1 MTRNVGVFHPGT
13 QHSWQ
18 TARALQSAGRLG
30 WYATSIFYRAN
41 HWPYRALPYLPE
53 KVRERLT
60 AEFGRFYHPSL
71 APDAV
76 RTFGF
81 HEWLERGF
89 TRAGF
94 RRLAA
99 RVNIAGNTAFAKSVC
114 GLMAREPV
122 GAVWGYDTS
131 SADVFAFAKE
141 RGIVRILDKTIGDPR
156 VYNALMKD
164 IYAEYKPFFSSPNFA
179 LPQSIIDL
187 QDREY
192 TLADGIVVGSD
203 FCRETILDPLA
214 RPDLAGKIDV
224 LPYCY
229 DDVFFQPGPPPP
241 RPTNRPVRFLFL
253 GQAGPRKGIHLLLK
267 AFARLPRN
275 AATLTIVG
283 QMQVPAATFRQYADL
298 VTLISTVPRSAVAD
312 YLRESDC
319 LVFPTFFEGSPITI
333 YEALACGCAIIQ
345 SKNSNLDA
353 IPKAGLALERLDED
367 SVYAALM
374 YAIDNRDVLQSW
386 QQAAP
391 AIAEGFTIAAYQ
403 KAVMGYLDKM
413 LPVKG

>member
-1 MTRNVGVFHPGT
+1 MTRKIGVFHPGT

-18 TARALQSAGRLG
+18 TARALQSAGQLG

-53 KVRERLT
+53 QLRGKLQ

-71 APDAV
+71 QPDAV
-76 RTFGF
+76 RTFGL
-81 HEWLERGF
+81 HEWIERGLS
-89 TRAGF
+89 RAGL
-94 RRLAA
+94 RRAAA
-99 RVNIAGNTAFAKSVC
+99 RVNMAGNAAFAKSVC
-114 GLMAREPV
+114 RLAAREPV
-122 GAVWGYDTS
+122 DAVWGYDTS

-141 RGIVRILDKTIGDPR
+141 RGIARILDKTIGDPR
-156 VYNALMKD
+156 VYNALMKE
-164 IYAEYKPFFSSPNFA
+164 IYADYRPFFPSPDFA
-179 LPQSIIDL
+179 VPQAMIDL

-192 TLADGIVVGSD
+192 SLADGIVVGSA
-203 FCRETILDPLA
+203 FCRDTILDPLA
-214 RPDLAGKIDV
+214 RPDLAGKIEV

-229 DDVFFQPGPPPP
+229 DDVFFKLAAPPP
-241 RPTNRPVRFLFL
+241 RPKDRPVRFLFL

-283 QMQVPAATFRQYADL
+283 QMQVPSATFRQYADS
-298 VTLISTVPRSAVAD
+298 VTLISTVPRAAVAD
-312 YLRESDC
+312 HLRDSDC
-319 LVFPTFFEGSPITI
+319 LVFPTYFEGSPITI

-353 IPKAGLALERLDED
+353 IPKAGMALAQLDED
-367 SVYAALM
+367 SVHAALM
-374 YAIDNRDVLQSW
+374 YAIDNRDVLAAW

-391 AIAEGFTIAAYQ
+391 PIAKSFTIAAYE
-403 KAVMGYLDKM
+403 KAVVAYLDKI
-413 LPVKG
+413 LGTGD

>member
-18 TARALQSAGRLG
+18 TARALQGAGRLG
-30 WYATSIFYRAN
+30 WYATSIFYRAD

-53 KVRERLT
+53 KLRERLT

-71 APDAV
+71 APDVV

-89 TRAGF
+89 SRAGF

-99 RVNIAGNTAFAKSVC
+99 RVNIAGNTTFAKSVR

-122 GAVWGYDTS
+122 SAVWGYDTS

-179 LPQSIIDL
+179 VPQSIIDL

-203 FCRETILDPLA
+203 FCRDTILDPLA

-229 DDVFFQPGPPPP
+229 DDVFFQPGP
-241 RPTNRPVRFLFL
+241 
-253 GQAGPRKGIHLLLK
+253 
-267 AFARLPRN
+267 
-275 AATLTIVG
+275 
-283 QMQVPAATFRQYADL
+283 
-298 VTLISTVPRSAVAD
+298 
-312 YLRESDC
+312 
-319 LVFPTFFEGSPITI
+319 
-333 YEALACGCAIIQ
+333 
-345 SKNSNLDA
+345 
-353 IPKAGLALERLDED
+353 
-367 SVYAALM
+367 
-374 YAIDNRDVLQSW
+374 
-386 QQAAP
+386 AP
-391 AIAEGFTIAAYQ
+391 ATADQSPGAVPLPWPGGATQRHPIFCSRRSRAYR
-403 KAVMGYLDKM
+403 AM
-413 LPVKG
+413 LRR

>member
-1 MTRNVGVFHPGT
+1 M
-13 QHSWQ
+13 
-18 TARALQSAGRLG
+18 
-30 WYATSIFYRAN
+30 
-41 HWPYRALPYLPE
+41 
-53 KVRERLT
+53 T

-71 APDAV
+71 APDVV

-89 TRAGF
+89 SRAGF

-99 RVNIAGNTAFAKSVC
+99 RVNIAGNTTFAKSVC

-122 GAVWGYDTS
+122 AAVWGYDTS

-179 LPQSIIDL
+179 VPQSVIDL

-203 FCRETILDPLA
+203 FCRDTILDPLA

-229 DDVFFQPGPPPP
+229 DDVFFQPGPPATAADQPAGAVPLSGPGGTAQGHSSSAQGFRAFAAQCCNADHCRPIAGAGGDLPP
-241 RPTNRPVRFLFL
+241 IF
-253 GQAGPRKGIHLLLK
+253 GPRDLDLH
-267 AFARLPRN
+267 R
-275 AATLTIVG
+275 
-283 QMQVPAATFRQYADL
+283 ATF
-298 VTLISTVPRSAVAD
+298 
-312 YLRESDC
+312 
-319 LVFPTFFEGSPITI
+319 GS
-333 YEALACGCAIIQ
+333 G
-345 SKNSNLDA
+345 
-353 IPKAGLALERLDED
+353 RLF
-367 SVYAALM
+367 A
-374 YAIDNRDVLQSW
+374 
-386 QQAAP
+386 
-391 AIAEGFTIAAYQ
+391 
-403 KAVMGYLDKM
+403 
-413 LPVKG
+413 